1 MVFTESDCPPPPSD
15 LTRTDW
21 AVRPN
26 DYASG
31 VIFWCAYLKTEK
43 RQIAGV
49 GERVFTLALAE
60 LFLMRIDSEEEAREL
75 FLNIIGLEARAKLA
89 QDGRVVDGTAERVTV
104 KFQREKPSAN
114 NLEQWTYEVFR
125 YTLYRNY
132 IIYVVG
138 HAESEAAAIS
148 YCDYLEREGR
158 SLAESKGF
166 SVAPVLPQ
174 APASGTVTPT
184 VPSTKPP
191 APTTSG
197 APQTPVEKDGK
208 TDESSGTTDVKSK
221 SGVIDFG
228 GGSVPA
234 RKAAAAGAAGAA
246 AVGLTALLLNWGTTA
261 ASSIASTSA
270 EAAEAAERVA
280 RADLL
285 QAVAT
290 QYQSPDVLDKTDY
303 NLELTHD
310 LPDRQDA
317 PLAEEVAESKEE
329 ADVADDALY

>member
-1 MVFTESDCPPPPSD
+1 
-15 LTRTDW
+15 
-21 AVRPN
+21 
-26 DYASG
+26 
-31 VIFWCAYLKTEK
+31 
-43 RQIAGV
+43 
-49 GERVFTLALAE
+49 
-60 LFLMRIDSEEEAREL
+60 MRIDSEEEAREL